1 MKNELFVTLLVCIEC
16 MFTPFLLVI
25 FRSMD
30 YMDKDTFPKAHGEG
44 NIGKGIWARAHAKRH
59 MDKGTWTYGKEHI
72 WARPYGGEHI

>member
-1 MKNELFVTLLVCIEC
+1 

-44 NIGKGIWARAHAKRH
+44 NIGKGKGIWTEAKVQGEGHRASEMGQGAEVRAH
-59 MDKGTWTYGKEHI
+59 G
-72 WARPYGGEHI
+72 